1 MTSGFPTCQW
11 EVKTT
16 DPLWVYCGQTN
27 PISHCGAGMVF
38 AVNPPATG
46 NTFAAFQSNAEAQDG
61 PGASATASNPY
72 GGAPGSTPTDAPA
85 VASTI
90 TAVIDGPASTWTTTY
105 VSVPGSP
112 DATPNAVPS
121 VWTVVVG
128 GDGQLAFNPPRVGAA
143 IGDIVSFQFH
153 SKNHT
158 ATQSSFNSPCTE
170 LAAPLA
176 GNTAVF
182 DSGLYV
188 FHFSPMSLFFQI
200 FILFTSQPTLQ
211 RHWPIPH
218 LQHHRYHHLSS
229 VVLLPTG

>member
-1 MTSGFPTCQW
+1 
-11 EVKTT
+11 VKSIIH
-16 DPLWVYCGQTN
+16 D
-27 PISHCGAGMVF
+27 
-38 AVNPPATG
+38 G
-46 NTFAAFQSNAEAQDG
+46 NAFR
-61 PGASATASNPY
+61 PFSAKA
-72 GGAPGSTPTDAPA
+72 
-85 VASTI
+85 
-90 TAVIDGPASTWTTTY
+90 TWTTTY

-182 DSGLYV
+182 DSGFQPSNDTGPFPTYNITVTTTSPQWFYCQQGNGAHCAAGMV
-188 FHFSPMSLFFQI
+188 FAINSVESSANNFAAFLAKAKATGSTAGSSTGNTTTSSNGVGRLAVSAGTSVGVLGALLSL
-200 FILFTSQPTLQ
+200 
-211 RHWPIPH
+211 
-218 LQHHRYHHLSS
+218 
-229 VVLLPTG
+229 LL